1 MRQDKDV
8 QYTLLIIRC
17 FMHSDRMRTNA
28 ISKSMIQVLYCR
40 AVSCCEMYC
49 IGYSLFDNLVC
60 SLFVHVGVLCCFALF
75 VCLTLLASFFLPS
88 HLSLKTCTVQYCS
101 HYSLVYTYSVLNY
114 SYIRNGS
121 TTITSTGFSPF
132 SAPWTGKLPRGYVS
146 KSSASLNPLTI
157 TQLACEL
164 SMRGRSRTA
173 LLGPSISGA
182 HAHYICV

>member
-1 MRQDKDV
+1 
-8 QYTLLIIRC
+8 
-17 FMHSDRMRTNA
+17 MHSDRMRTNA

-101 HYSLVYTYSVLNY
+101 HYSLVYTNSVLNY

-121 TTITSTGFSPF
+121 TNITLHDNIG
-132 SAPWTGKLPRGYVS
+132 LVS
-146 KSSASLNPLTI
+146 WI
-157 TQLACEL
+157 
-164 SMRGRSRTA
+164 
-173 LLGPSISGA
+173 
-182 HAHYICV
+182 